1 MIIRKATIKDIKE
14 LRILNKKYFGESRDY
29 INEINSKDTTVF
41 VIEDMKRI
49 IGISGLKINDWNN
62 TGWLL
67 NIFIHPDYRKKG
79 LGSTLIRKVIDETK
93 KNSLRCL
100 IAEAPSESND
110 PFLFKKI
117 GFRNC
122 GYNDRYYSNHP
133 GESAEFYSFD
143 L

>member
-1 MIIRKATIKDIKE
+1 MEIRKATLKDVKE
-14 LRILNKKYFGESRDY
+14 LNALNKKYFGESRDY
-29 INEINSKDTTVF
+29 TDEIKSRNTIVF
-41 VIEDMKRI
+41 VIEDMKEI
-49 IGISGLKINDWNN
+49 VGISGLKINDWNN

-67 NIFIHPDYRKKG
+67 NIFIRPDFRKKG
-79 LGSTLIRKVIDETK
+79 LGSMIVQKVIDETRK
-93 KNSLRCL
+93 DNLRCL
-100 IAEAPSESND
+100 IAEAPSESNA
-110 PFLFKKI
+110 PFLFKKM